1 MIPTEETTTTA
12 DELDLVKL
20 GRSLTRSAKGVREV
34 AAVQALV
41 EEETLLATASVR
53 AVLVTEVSGRPHCR
67 WDGML
72 GRQYT
77 LGIDDAGRSFLA
89 LVLSMVGIGQTS
101 LAAVQELDE
110 RRLAIILRGIA
121 RLAGNDTLAVGTRL

>member
-1 MIPTEETTTTA
+1 MTTTTVA
-12 DELDLVKL
+12 PVTEDEEFQQL
-20 GRSLTRSAKGVREV
+20 GERLLRSAKSDRDKAG
-34 AAVQALV
+34 VQALV
-41 EEETLLATASVR
+41 EEETLLATARVR
-53 AVLVTEVSGRPHCR
+53 AVLVTEAGGKPRCHWES
-67 WDGML
+67 ML

-77 LGIDDAGRSFLA
+77 LGLDDASRSFLA

-110 RRLAIILRGIA
+110 RRLAIILRAIA